1 MRLLLLSFVLALAP
15 QTAFAARTPLQAY
28 LAGDFS
34 LVVRDYDAA
43 SRHFGVALQA
53 VPSDTLLRRRAFEL
67 ALTSGQ
73 FDRAL
78 GLAQQLVKTD
88 EAISSVNQLLV
99 MDAMRRKDWK
109 SASKTLERMP
119 DVGIDA
125 VVVPLL
131 KGWTAVGLGDLVA
144 ARKALESLERGG
156 SMSVLKQHQ
165 LAWVAAIS
173 GDTAAARAGFIEL
186 TKTPKEAGTNN
197 LIAAAALMSAAG
209 ERDAALQLM
218 RYDETDRLPATLVSA
233 IETVQA
239 GKKLGLP
246 LNTPQQGLAS
256 ALSIVASELA
266 REDIKGASV
275 NLAQYAVWL
284 SPDKPELRLGLADIL
299 SDAGRS
305 AEARQVLD
313 DIPAASNM
321 VLDVVIARARVLTQS
336 GKFDEATELLEKAIA
351 AQPKLGALHMAL
363 GDVLRSNERFD
374 AATDAY
380 SKAISLQPQPYSES
394 SWSLFFARGISYE
407 RQKLWDKTE
416 ADLKQALA
424 LRPDDATLL
433 NYLGYSWLDQ
443 KRNVSEATKMIERA
457 LELRPGDGAII
468 DSLGYA
474 YFIGGQNDKAI
485 ELLEQAI
492 AAVPGDPTV
501 NEHLGDA
508 YWVAGRSIEAR
519 HRWAAALE
527 SDPEK
532 DQLARIGN
540 KLDFGLPGT
549 QPLHS

>member
-34 LVVRDYDAA
+34 LAVRDYDAA

-131 KGWTAVGLGDLVA
+131 KGWTAVGLGDVVA

-363 GDVLRSNERFD
+363 GDVLRGNERFD

-394 SWSLFFARGISYE
+394 SWSLFFARGISFE

-443 KRNVSEATKMIERA
+443 KRNIGEATKMIERA

-532 DQLARIGN
+532 DQLARIGS

>member
-1 MRLLLLSFVLALAP
+1 MRLLLLSLVAALAP
-15 QTAFAARTPLQAY
+15 QCAFAARTPLQAY

-34 LVVRDYDAA
+34 MAMRDYDAA

-67 ALTSGQ
+67 TLTSGQ
-73 FDRAL
+73 YDRAI
-78 GLAQQLVKTD
+78 GLARELVKTD
-88 EAISSVNQLLV
+88 EAISSVNQLLAIE
-99 MDAMRRKDWK
+99 AMRRKDWK
-109 SASKTLERMP
+109 SASKILERMP

-131 KGWTAVGLGDLVA
+131 KSWTAVGLGDLPT
-144 ARKALESLERGG
+144 ARKALEPLERGG
-156 SMSVLKQHQ
+156 SMSILKQHE
-165 LAWVAAIS
+165 LAWVSIIG
-173 GDTAAARAGFIEL
+173 GDTKAARAGLVEL
-186 TKTPKEAGTNN
+186 VKTPKLAGTNN

-209 ERDAALQLM
+209 ERDAALQMM
-218 RYDETDRLPATLVSA
+218 RYDDVDRLPATLARA

-246 LNTPQQGLAS
+246 LTSPQQGLAS

-284 SPDKPELRLGLADIL
+284 SPDTPELRLALVDIL
-299 SDAGRS
+299 SDAQRS
-305 AEARQVLD
+305 AEAQQVLD
-313 DIPAASNM
+313 DIPAASNL
-321 VLDVVIARARVLTQS
+321 VLDVVLARARVLAQS
-336 GKFDEATELLEKAIA
+336 SKFDEAGALLEQAIA
-351 AQPKLGALHMAL
+351 QTPKLGALHMAL
-363 GDVLRSNERFD
+363 GDVLRGNDKFD
-374 AATDAY
+374 AAAVAY
-380 SKAISLQPQPYSES
+380 TKAISLQPQPYSES
-394 SWSLFFARGISYE
+394 SWSLFFARGITFE

-416 ADLKQALA
+416 IDLKQALA
-424 LRPDDATLL
+424 LRPNDATLL

-443 KRNVSEATKMIERA
+443 KRNVGEATKMIERA

-492 AAVPGDPTV
+492 AAVPGDPSV

-508 YWVAGRSIEAR
+508 YWMAGRSIEAR

-527 SDPEK
+527 SEPEK

-549 QPLHS
+549 PPLHS

>member
-1 MRLLLLSFVLALAP
+1 MRLLLLSFALAFTP
-15 QTAFAARTPLQAY
+15 QATFAARTPLQSY

-34 LVVRDYDAA
+34 LVLRDYDAA
-43 SRHFGVALQA
+43 SRHFGLALQA

-78 GLAQQLVKTD
+78 DLAQLLVKND
-88 EAISSVNQLLV
+88 EAIPSVNQLLV
-99 MDAMRRKDWK
+99 MDAIRRRDWK
-109 SASKTLERMP
+109 SARKTLERMP

-131 KGWTAVGLGDLVA
+131 KSWTAVGLGDLTA

-156 SMSVLKQHQ
+156 SMSILKQHQ
-165 LAWVAAIS
+165 MAWVSAIG
-173 GDTAAARAGFIEL
+173 GDTAAARAGFAGL
-186 TKTPKEAGTNN
+186 TKTPQQAGTNN

-209 ERDAALQLM
+209 ARETALQLM
-218 RYDETDRLPATLVSA
+218 RYDEADRLPGALVSA
-233 IETVQA
+233 IDTVKA
-239 GKKLGLP
+239 GKKLDLP
-246 LNTPQQGLAS
+246 LNSPQQGLAF

-275 NLAQYAVWL
+275 HLARYAVWL
-284 SPDKPELRLGLADIL
+284 SPGKSELRLGLADIL
-299 SDAGRS
+299 SS
-305 AEARQVLD
+305 AERGTEARQVLD
-313 DIPAASNM
+313 DIPASANM
-321 VLDVVIARARVLTQS
+321 ELDVVIARARVFAQT
-336 GKFDEATELLEKAIA
+336 GKFDEAGALLEQAIA
-351 AQPKLGALHMAL
+351 VEPKRAALHMAL
-363 GDVLRSNERFD
+363 GDVLRDNGRFD
-374 AATDAY
+374 TAAAAY
-380 SKAISLQPQPYSES
+380 SKAIALLPQPYAENN
-394 SWSLFFARGISYE
+394 WGLFFARGISFE

-416 ADLKQALA
+416 TDLKQALA

-443 KRNVSEATKMIERA
+443 KRNVGEATKMIERA

-474 YFIGGQNDKAI
+474 YFIGGKNDKAI
-485 ELLEQAI
+485 DLLEQAI
-492 AAVPGDPTV
+492 AAVPGDATV

-508 YWVAGRSIEAR
+508 YWMAGRSIEAR

-549 QPLHS
+549 APLNS

>member
-1 MRLLLLSFVLALAP
+1 MRLLLLSLVAALGSQP
-15 QTAFAARTPLQAY
+15 AFAARTPLQAY

-34 LVVRDYDAA
+34 LAVRDYDAA
-43 SRHFGVALQA
+43 SRYFGAALQA

-109 SASKTLERMP
+109 SASKVLGRMP

-131 KGWTAVGLGDLVA
+131 KSWTAVGLGDLTA

-165 LAWVAAIS
+165 LAWVAAIG
-173 GDTAAARAGFIEL
+173 GDTAAARAGFAEL
-186 TKTPKEAGTNN
+186 TKTPKQAGTNN

-218 RYDETDRLPATLVSA
+218 QYDEVDRLPTTLVRA

-239 GKKLGLP
+239 GKKLSLP
-246 LNTPQQGLAS
+246 LNAPQEGLAS

-299 SDAGRS
+299 SDAERNV
-305 AEARQVLD
+305 EARQVLD

-336 GKFDEATELLEKAIA
+336 GKFDEASALLEQAIA

-363 GDVLRSNERFD
+363 GDVQRGNERFD
-374 AATDAY
+374 AATAAY

-416 ADLKQALA
+416 ADLKQALE

-443 KRNVSEATKMIERA
+443 KRNVGEATKMIERA

-492 AAVPGDPTV
+492 AAVPGDATV

-508 YWVAGRSIEAR
+508 YWMAGRSIEAR

-549 QPLHS
+549 PPLHS